1 MKALWLPLAL
11 AVAGLGV
18 WAGLGWA
25 RSHLPVRAALPAV
38 PGRATLG
45 VHTLVGHE
53 EDRSPAVART
63 RPLAVAARGSSLL
76 AFVAGY
82 AGNHHPPRDD
92 QGNAWQPLGD
102 PVVYAGYEGRFDVQ
116 AWQVDDARAAAPL
129 RVEVA
134 KRDRPEGELTLPVV
148 EVRDAVLTDIAR
160 RYADPG
166 TTLRSASVRTR
177 GPALL
182 VAVWWGDGRGL
193 RHRAVP
199 GDGFRV
205 IERFTDLPP
214 YSAVQC
220 VVAVREVDTAGEY
233 TVTWDTAPAQGA
245 ALWLLAYTA
254 RDRVPS

>member
-11 AVAGLGV
+11 LVAGLCV

-25 RSHLPVRAALPAV
+25 RGHLPVRPTTPAV
-38 PGRATLG
+38 PGRPTLG

-53 EDRSPAVART
+53 EDRSPAIART
-63 RPLAVAARGSSLL
+63 RPLAIEARGSTLL

-82 AGNHHPPRDD
+82 AGNHDPPRDD
-92 QGNAWQPLGD
+92 QGNAWRPLGD

-116 AWQVDDARAAAPL
+116 AWQVESAQARAPL

-134 KRDRPEGELTLPVV
+134 KRERLQGELTLPVL
-148 EVRDAVLTDIAR
+148 ELRDAVLGEVAR
-160 RYADPG
+160 RYAEPG
-166 TTLRSASVRTR
+166 TRLHSASVRTR

-199 GDGFRV
+199 GDGFQV

-220 VVAVREVDTAGEY
+220 VVAVRAVDTAGEY
-233 TVTWDTAPAQGA
+233 SVAWDTEPAQGA
-245 ALWLLAYTA
+245 VLWLLAYEA
-254 RDRVPS
+254 RDRAPG